1 MMTEWLVI
9 RDENG
14 DTYIFKANEIIY
26 IDKYG
31 IVLRGYVRLT
41 IPIDVEEVDR
51 VIVESRKTAERWLNG
66 KAY

>member
-1 MMTEWLVI
+1 MTEWLVI

-14 DTYIFKANEIIY
+14 DTYIFNANEIIY

-31 IVLRGYVRLT
+31 IVLRSCGRLT

-51 VIVESRKTAERWLNG
+51 VIVGSRETAERWLNG
-66 KAY
+66 KSD